1 MRIQYALAR
10 TVAALILVSNL
21 ESTIQWIAKLG
32 YSQLLWRLIT
42 GEMKP
47 AGQTPGERFWTVLSF
62 VDLSLYTPVALTL
75 AALMIARPAR
85 FRPLLIFFL
94 LWTVIHEIVYH
105 ALEFDGYSSIAG
117 WDIPYLT
124 YYIGIALLPP
134 ALMGTAACF
143 YGRAASVWNPVI
155 GGRSGLRLISIVFL
169 LAMFFR
175 QPLIWNGIL
184 NGFSFDFSR
193 YSRYDWWSLA
203 GSIGLCFGLL
213 GLVARWP
220 PWISLG
226 APILIAAGSL
236 ASNLDLNPT
245 NTPRSI
251 GGRVAEIAGP
261 LFLAVIWT
269 LWRRWEPLDFC
280 RKCGYSLKE
289 IPSENCPECGQVRV
303 RTG

>member
-10 TVAALILVSNL
+10 TVTAMILALDLG
-21 ESTIQWIAKLG
+21 STIQWIAKLG
-32 YSQLLWRLIT
+32 YSQSLWRLIT
-42 GEMKP
+42 GAIKP
-47 AGQTPGERFWTVLSF
+47 AGETPVEKLWTGLYF
-62 VDLSLYTPVALTL
+62 VDASLHTPVSLTL
-75 AALMIARPAR
+75 AVLMIARPAR
-85 FRPLLIFFL
+85 FTTPLVLYV
-94 LWTVIHEIVYH
+94 LWRGMHEIINN
-105 ALEFDGYSSIAG
+105 AIDFDGYSSFGIF
-117 WDIPYLT
+117 DIPVLAYSMS
-124 YYIGIALLPP
+124 IALLPP
-134 ALMGTAACF
+134 TLMGIAAYH
-143 YGRAASVWNPVI
+143 YGRAASVRNPVI
-155 GGRSGLRLISIVFL
+155 DGRLGLRLISIVFL

-203 GSIGLCFGLL
+203 GSIGLCFGVL

-236 ASNLDLNPT
+236 ASNLVLNPT